1 MVPVEPIAV
10 NKASKM
16 PRMSTAIHRRR
27 RPALL
32 PSTLLYCAASLL
44 HFVHNGL
51 YLRDYPNLPASLTA
65 GDVYWAWL
73 GVTAIGAAGY
83 GLYLR
88 DFRKPGLCL
97 LAVYAV
103 LGFAGLDHYVVA
115 PVAAHSIA
123 MNATIVFEVL
133 AATLLLSVV
142 AHALFK
148 RRRP

>member
-1 MVPVEPIAV
+1 MRSVF
-10 NKASKM
+10 
-16 PRMSTAIHRRR
+16 TAIHGHRNFRRNG
-27 RPALL
+27 ALL
-32 PSTLLYCAASLL
+32 LSVLLYCAASLL

-51 YLRDYPNLPASLTA
+51 YLRDYPNLPTSLTA
-65 GDVYWAWL
+65 SDVYLAWL
-73 GVTAIGAAGY
+73 GVTAVGAAGY

-88 DFRKPGLCL
+88 GLRIAGLCV

-103 LGFAGLDHYVVA
+103 LGFAGLDHYMVA

-133 AATLLLSVV
+133 AAIVLLSVV

-148 RRRP
+148 RERP